1 MIDMCSGCQ
10 TSCGGPSSSVSECH
24 QLLSKRLLLFSLSCS
39 SLEADDADGPSAP
52 AKAAAWSLEWGGADA
67 KLGELTAEHRGRRE
81 ERDWH
86 LGAPPPPPWSHTLMW
101 SVFVSGGVSYQ
112 ASKHIVSTV
121 VILVT
126 GVGFFF
132 CSFFNLV
139 LLQAAEAQRQP
150 KEIQADKAAFSLEI
164 RLDKSTAAEVEVWT
178 TLQEFCRM
186 LCMLE

>member
-1 MIDMCSGCQ
+1 M
-10 TSCGGPSSSVSECH
+10 
-24 QLLSKRLLLFSLSCS
+24 
-39 SLEADDADGPSAP
+39 
-52 AKAAAWSLEWGGADA
+52 
-67 KLGELTAEHRGRRE
+67 
-81 ERDWH
+81 
-86 LGAPPPPPWSHTLMW
+86 
-101 SVFVSGGVSYQ
+101 FVSGGVSYQ

-164 RLDKSTAAEVEVWT
+164 RLDKSTAAEVEV
-178 TLQEFCRM
+178 
-186 LCMLE
+186 